1 MTAPP
6 SEQPRQQVRHDDA
19 WQRNARQHEARHNER
34 RRQLRGL
41 LLLAIA
47 VLVFSLIRAS
57 MSPGQHLF
65 NPGWWRLW

>member
-19 WQRNARQHEARHNER
+19 SHREARQRER

>member
-1 MTAPP
+1 
-6 SEQPRQQVRHDDA
+6 
-19 WQRNARQHEARHNER
+19 
-34 RRQLRGL
+34 
-41 LLLAIA
+41 

>member
-19 WQRNARQHEARHNER
+19 RQRER

-41 LLLAIA
+41 LLLAIV

-65 NPGWWRLW
+65 NPGWWQLW